1 MIDYAAIGAQIRKVR
16 LAKGLTQE
24 QLANMVNVGTTHISH
39 IETGNT
45 KMSIESFIAIVN
57 ALDCS
62 ADELLCREVV
72 TARPIF
78 ISWLSELVEDCTVQ
92 EAKII
97 ADTVTGL
104 KATMR
109 KHLPNETC

>member
-1 MIDYAAIGAQIRKVR
+1 MADYVEIGARIRAKR
-16 LAKGLTQE
+16 LAKGFTQE
-24 QLANMVNVGTTHISH
+24 QLANIIQVGTTHISH

-62 ADELLCREVV
+62 ADELLCREIN

-78 ISWLSELVEDCTVQ
+78 SSWLSELVEDCTPQ

-97 ADTVTGL
+97 ADTIMSL
-104 KATMR
+104 KTSLR
-109 KHLPNETC
+109 KHVKVED